1 MSRQYIY
8 QVENLTKKHGQKT
21 VLDNIWLAFY
31 PGAKIGVLGP
41 NGAGKST
48 LMRIMAGQDKDFDGT
63 ARLGNGFTVGYLS
76 QEPPLD
82 ESKTVF
88 ENVQTAVAERQA
100 ILDRYNEI
108 SVLLGEVT
116 DDDEMQKLCDEM
128 ARLQDT
134 IDAANLWELERQV
147 EVSMSVM
154 NLPPPD
160 ADVSKLSGGE
170 KRRIALCQ
178 LLIRQPDLLLL
189 DEPTNHLDAE
199 SVSWLEQH
207 LDRYPGTVVAVTH
220 DRYFL
225 DNVAKWILEIDRG
238 QGIPFEGN
246 YTAWLEA
253 RQKRMEVERRQ
264 QKARERTLA
273 RELDWIR
280 MSPKARQAKSKARI
294 KAYEQMSAEKFE
306 DRPDE
311 LEIQIPSGQHLGE
324 LVIEAKNIHKAF
336 GDRVLIDDLS
346 FRLPAGGIVGVIG
359 PNGAGKTTLFR
370 MLTGQD
376 QPDSGTFRVGD
387 TVDLGYVDQSRDSL
401 DADKTVF
408 EEISGG
414 TETIVMGG
422 RNIASRAYVSR
433 FNFRGPDQE
442 KKVGNLSGGE
452 RNRVHLA
459 KLLRRGCNVLLLDE
473 PTNDLDVDTL
483 RALEE
488 AIANFAG
495 CVVVTSHD
503 RWFLDRLATHILA
516 FEGEGKLTW
525 CEGNFDTYERNL
537 RERLGEDPEAESSLR
552 RSRYKSIHAG

>member
-21 VLDNIWLAFY
+21 VLDDIWLAFY

-48 LMRIMAGQDKDFDGT
+48 LLRIMAGQDKEFDGV
-63 ARLGNGFTVGYLS
+63 ARLTSGFTVGYLP

-82 ESKTVF
+82 ETKTVF
-88 ENVQTAVAERQA
+88 ENVQMAVAERQA

-108 SVLLGEVT
+108 STLLGEVT

-128 ARLQDT
+128 AQLQDT
-134 IDAANLWELERQV
+134 IDAANLWELDRQV
-147 EVSMSVM
+147 EVSMTVM
-154 NLPPPD
+154 NLPPSD
-160 ADVSKLSGGE
+160 AMVSKLSGGE
-170 KRRIALCQ
+170 KRRVALCQ

-238 QGIPFEGN
+238 RGIPFEGN

-253 RQKRMEVERRQ
+253 RHKRLEVEQRQ

-273 RELDWIR
+273 RELEWIR

-294 KAYEQMSAEKFE
+294 KAYEEMSAEKFE

-311 LEIQIPSGQHLGE
+311 LEIQIPSGRHLGE

-336 GDRVLIDDLS
+336 GEKVLIDDLS

-376 QPDSGTFRVGD
+376 EPDSGIILVGD

-401 DADKTVF
+401 DGDKTVF

-422 RNIASRAYVSR
+422 RNIAARAYVAR
-433 FNFRGPDQE
+433 FNFKGPDQE

-516 FEGEGKLTW
+516 FEGDGKLTW

-537 RERLGEDPEAESSLR
+537 RQRMGDDPDDDSR
-552 RSRYKSIHAG
+552 RVTRYKSIHAG